1 MKPKLII
8 ILFCLVLMFNSCAKT
23 GNKKK
28 DERKNNNV
36 QNLSILI
43 PIYME
48 QPIKEWTYFLQA
60 SHPNVK
66 FEIICMNEQYFS
78 SDTTFRDFDLIFT
91 PSFIRGNKY
100 KYSIISQEAIV
111 CVVSFKNPF
120 LQSIINRGISPN
132 DLKKI
137 FSNPNSYY
145 WKDFFKTDKKLNDK
159 ITIILPDDRYT
170 LINQLFDWLDIDK
183 PTSVTMKST
192 DSILDLL
199 KIQNDIMTFLPSS
212 LVYNINTQYRKD
224 FLYVVPI
231 DLNNDNWI
239 SDDEYLYDN
248 IIMIKKAVL
257 DNKIDSLLVL
267 QYKLI
272 YSIDNSRKNLIEDIV
287 NNKHNLNKNIFEQY
301 GYFVN

>member
-1 MKPKLII
+1 
-8 ILFCLVLMFNSCAKT
+8 
-23 GNKKK
+23 
-28 DERKNNNV
+28 
-36 QNLSILI
+36 
-43 PIYME
+43 
-48 QPIKEWTYFLQA
+48 
-60 SHPNVK
+60 
-66 FEIICMNEQYFS
+66 
-78 SDTTFRDFDLIFT
+78 
-91 PSFIRGNKY
+91 
-100 KYSIISQEAIV
+100 
-111 CVVSFKNPF
+111 
-120 LQSIINRGISPN
+120 
-132 DLKKI
+132 
-137 FSNPNSYY
+137 
-145 WKDFFKTDKKLNDK
+145 
-159 ITIILPDDRYT
+159 

>member
-1 MKPKLII
+1 
-8 ILFCLVLMFNSCAKT
+8 
-23 GNKKK
+23 
-28 DERKNNNV
+28 
-36 QNLSILI
+36 
-43 PIYME
+43 
-48 QPIKEWTYFLQA
+48 
-60 SHPNVK
+60 
-66 FEIICMNEQYFS
+66 
-78 SDTTFRDFDLIFT
+78 
-91 PSFIRGNKY
+91 
-100 KYSIISQEAIV
+100 
-111 CVVSFKNPF
+111 
-120 LQSIINRGISPN
+120 
-132 DLKKI
+132 
-137 FSNPNSYY
+137 
-145 WKDFFKTDKKLNDK
+145 
-159 ITIILPDDRYT
+159 
-170 LINQLFDWLDIDK
+170 
-183 PTSVTMKST
+183 
-192 DSILDLL
+192 
-199 KIQNDIMTFLPSS
+199 MTFLPSS

>member
-1 MKPKLII
+1 
-8 ILFCLVLMFNSCAKT
+8 
-23 GNKKK
+23 
-28 DERKNNNV
+28 
-36 QNLSILI
+36 
-43 PIYME
+43 
-48 QPIKEWTYFLQA
+48 
-60 SHPNVK
+60 
-66 FEIICMNEQYFS
+66 
-78 SDTTFRDFDLIFT
+78 
-91 PSFIRGNKY
+91 
-100 KYSIISQEAIV
+100 
-111 CVVSFKNPF
+111 VSFKNPF